1 MKKTIWGLVI
11 AIIVVLIVIINMRV
25 PGDNQ
30 EAASGSSQPG
40 DNVSLLMEHSYVNAT
55 YDYRDHYNLAGP
67 NLGYARATAYN
78 TFPNS
83 TAVITELKIEMLS
96 GAGMV
101 SGAVNSVGI
110 TTASGYVTF
119 PVVNFVAHITGLSI
133 AVPYGNTGVS
143 FPLDMIFNSIS
154 GGVASGTEV
163 KGQVIYMKYNLSGG
177 TYTKCYYQPNS
188 CNYQITYAQRYGYTT
203 PTYKLTGS
211 IFTSGPTKR
220 IQLSK
225 PAGAQLANGVNKLA
239 DFTFDNNSTIF
250 GQMRIKEVPITIKST
265 GTANIPASAN
275 NLKITSGSS
284 SCSNGVNLIQNTSVT
299 LPAGGT
305 TTVQA
310 VFPGNGVLIVPGTSV
325 TFHVCVTNVAGA
337 NSTSPTSLSTT
348 FGPSSTFKW
357 QDVTGNN
364 PNYFATENTQFLQG
378 YPTNSSV
385 VGNAASPIKPTE

>member
-11 AIIVVLIVIINMRV
+11 AIIIVLIIIINMRV

-30 EAASGSSQPG
+30 EAAGANSQPG
-40 DNVSLLMEHSYVNAT
+40 DVISLVSERSLVGAT
-55 YDYRDHYNLAGP
+55 DYRDHYTLAGP
-67 NLGYARATAYN
+67 NVGPARMKAYN
-78 TFPNS
+78 TYPNS
-83 TAVITELKIEMLS
+83 TATITELKIRVASNVLNPANAVGMYIGSTYTTVPL
-96 GAGMV
+96 GAG
-101 SGAVNSVGI
+101 GI
-110 TTASGYVTF
+110 
-119 PVVNFVAHITGLSI
+119 AHVTGLSI
-133 AVPYGNTGVS
+133 PVTYGVNQS
-143 FPLDMIFNSIS
+143 FPFDIIFNPL
-154 GGVASGTEV
+154 GGTVVSDSRVNAEVQYIKYTLNGT
-163 KGQVIYMKYNLSGG
+163 
-177 TYTKCYYQPNS
+177 TYTKCTTFAA
-188 CNYQITYAQRYGYTT
+188 CNFWISTSQLPSYNTSVFN
-203 PTYKLTGS
+203 LTGS
-211 IFTSGPTKR
+211 IFTSGAVKR

-225 PAGAQLANGVNKLA
+225 PVGAQLANGANKLA
-239 DFTFDNNSTIF
+239 DFTFDTTSTAF

-364 PNYFATENTQFLQG
+364 PNYFAAENTQFLQG

-385 VGNAASPIKPTE
+385 VGNAASPIKPNE

>member
-30 EAASGSSQPG
+30 EASGVSTQPG
-40 DNVSLLMEHSYVNAT
+40 DVISFVLERSVANNV
-55 YDYRDHYNLAGP
+55 DYRSNYRLAGP
-67 NLGYARATAYN
+67 NVGPARVKTSN
-78 TFPNS
+78 SHPGS
-83 TAVITELKIEMLS
+83 TATITELKIKVASNVVNPASGIGMYVGSTYTTFPL
-96 GAGMV
+96 GAG
-101 SGAVNSVGI
+101 GI
-110 TTASGYVTF
+110 
-119 PVVNFVAHITGLSI
+119 AHITGLSI
-133 AVPYGNTGVS
+133 PVTYGMTQS
-143 FPLDMIFNSIS
+143 FPFDIMFSPLGGTVVS
-154 GGVASGTEV
+154 GSVVNAAI
-163 KGQVIYMKYNLSGG
+163 QYIKYNLNGS
-177 TYTKCYYQPNS
+177 TYTKCTTFGACNFWISPSQLYYYNTS
-188 CNYQITYAQRYGYTT
+188 TYM
-203 PTYKLTGS
+203 LTGS
-211 IFTSGPTKR
+211 VFTNGPTKR

-225 PAGAQLANGVNKLA
+225 PAGAQLTNGVNKLA
-239 DFTFDNNSTIF
+239 DFTFDTNSTIL

-265 GTANIPASAN
+265 GAANIPASAN

-284 SCSNGVNLIQNTSVT
+284 SCATGINLIQNTSVT

-337 NSTSPTSLSTT
+337 NGANPTSLSTT

-364 PNYFATENTQFLQG
+364 PAYFTTTNPQFLQD
-378 YPTNSSV
+378 YPTNASV
-385 VGNAASPIKPTE
+385 VGNTAFPINPTE